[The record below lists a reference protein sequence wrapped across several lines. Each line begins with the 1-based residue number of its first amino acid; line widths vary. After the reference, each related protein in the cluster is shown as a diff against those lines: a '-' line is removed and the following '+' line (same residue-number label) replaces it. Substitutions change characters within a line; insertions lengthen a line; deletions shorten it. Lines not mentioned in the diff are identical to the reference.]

1 MKTCFGLS
9 IQPEFGIDKT
19 EKVTVE
25 KSYVPKGQVTSEWY
39 LIDAAGEPLGRL
51 ATQIAAVLMG
61 KHRPDYTPGMV
72 MGDHVV
78 VINAS
83 QVSINPTRQ
92 EEKVYYH
99 HSNYPGGL
107 KAVGITRQMEVN
119 PDKVIRAAVR
129 GMLPKNRL
137 TARYLDNLKIYA
149 GSEHPHEAQN
159 PKPLA
164 E

>member
-1 MKTCFGLS
+1 
-9 IQPEFGIDKT
+9 
-19 EKVTVE
+19 
-25 KSYVPKGQVTSEWY
+25 
-39 LIDAAGEPLGRL
+39 
-51 ATQIAAVLMG
+51 MG